1 MYALNRRF
9 KSSTRGLGVKPVPAL
24 QKISE
29 YEFFCGDKIVTAF
42 VLEKCVKII
51 GIAAGYNFDIRV
63 LTVGNNPKKTGLG
76 RRALKFLRPK
86 FKKICV
92 SDIQREALPFWVKM
106 KEQGLVDELRYVKEG
121 GRIYPCNTFFN
132 PSYNSSPGKPCT
144 DSYSLDPSF
153 DSVAFI

>member
-1 MYALNRRF
+1 M
-9 KSSTRGLGVKPVPAL
+9 PAL
-24 QKISE
+24 QKLSE
-29 YEFFCGDKIVTAF
+29 YEFFYGDKIVTAF

-51 GIAAGYNFDIRV
+51 GIATGYNFDIRV

-76 RRALKFLRPK
+76 RRALKFLRPR

-92 SDIQREALPFWVKM
+92 SDIQKEALPFWTKM

-132 PSYNSSPGKPCT
+132 PANNTSPSKPGTESCP
-144 DSYSLDPSF
+144 LDPTL